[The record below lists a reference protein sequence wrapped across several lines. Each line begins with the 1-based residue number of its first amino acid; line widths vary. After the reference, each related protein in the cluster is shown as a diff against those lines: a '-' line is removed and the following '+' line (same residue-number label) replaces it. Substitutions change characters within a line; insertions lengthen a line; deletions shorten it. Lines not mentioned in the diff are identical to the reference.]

1 MKAIKSPYLF
11 VLLTIV
17 LAGWTM
23 AGERTVKEYR
33 AVRTGQAPKMDG
45 RLDDPCWAA
54 APPET
59 SFTQRYPDER
69 KPPTEKTEFRVL
81 YDNAN
86 LYIGVRAYDKSP
98 KGIVGRL
105 ARRDVGVSS
114 DWIQIDL
121 DPYHDH
127 LTGLKLAVNPA
138 GTKLDWAYYEDTQE
152 DLSWDGVW
160 EGVASRDSLG
170 WSTEIR
176 IPFSILRFKPGPNIS
191 FGLNVCR
198 GVERRKEEVLWVP
211 IYRGESGW
219 ISLAGNL
226 TGLQGISPPRH
237 LELLPYTVSRL
248 DSKPKDPL
256 TNPKGT
262 SFAQRL
268 GLDLKYGLAS
278 NLTLDATAN
287 PDFGQVEADPMV
299 LNLSAYETFYPE
311 KRPFFLEGA
320 TIFNT
325 PMTLFYSR
333 RIGKALY
340 EGGTQFDVNYGTD
353 EIKKFP
359 EYATILSAGKL
370 TGKAGNVSLGLLND
384 VTEEAY
390 ATVDSA
396 GTEHRRLVEPLTN
409 LFVGRTKA
417 DFGSSSIGLLG
428 TAVNRKGSEPAA
440 TGGLDWRWRFAKNT
454 YGFTGQLAGSRAGT
468 TGDRRNGW
476 GTDVKLSKDSGKY
489 LRGNVGYRAF
499 SPEFRIND
507 LGYLRRNDWTIGYGT
522 LEIVKEDRPFGPF
535 RSAELSL
542 TDQYAQ
548 NFHHE
553 KLLREKSLEVD
564 LSTRNFWYF
573 GGGGGWDDQAYDD
586 RVTRGGPVMVSP
598 ATTWVFGWLN
608 SDSRKVLSVNPNASV
623 WSAQDGSRGGEA
635 SLYTVL
641 NPASNLNFTFGPGYS
656 WSRNLAQWVTNVD
669 SNGDGVYDHFVFGEL
684 RSRTLDLTTRANI
697 TFTPN
702 LSFQLYAQPYLAT
715 GHYERTKELLL
726 AKSYEFG
733 PYDPGYSPDFNEKS
747 LRGNA
752 VLRWEYRPGS
762 TLYLVWSQN
771 RYEGIADPGDFSPRR
786 DLSTLMRAQGENVFM
801 MKVNYWFNL

>member
-1 MKAIKSPYLF
+1 MKLVKNA
-11 VLLTIV
+11 VLTIFLIGL
-17 LAGWTM
+17 LAGTVP
-23 AGERTVKEYR
+23 AEERMVKEYR
-33 AVRTGQAPKMDG
+33 AVRTEQAPKMDG

-54 APPET
+54 SPPET
-59 SFTQRYPDER
+59 SFTQRFPDER
-69 KPPTEKTEFRVL
+69 KASTEKTEFRVL

-86 LYIGVRAYDKSP
+86 LYIGVRAFDKSP

-105 ARRDVGVSS
+105 ARRDAGVSS

-127 LTGLKLAVNPA
+127 LTGLSIAVNPA
-138 GTKLDWAYYEDTQE
+138 GTKLDWSYYNDEEQDM
-152 DLSWDGVW
+152 SWDGVW
-160 EGVASRDSLG
+160 EAIPSRDSLG
-170 WSTEIR
+170 WSAEFR
-176 IPFSILRFKPGPNIS
+176 IPFSILRFKPGPDLT
-191 FGLNVCR
+191 FGFNVNR
-198 GVERRKEEVLWVP
+198 VVSRRKEESLWEP
-211 IYRGESGW
+211 IYHGESGW
-219 ISLAGNL
+219 MSKAGHL
-226 TGLQGISPPRH
+226 TGLADIARSRH
-237 LELLPYTVSRL
+237 LELLPYALSRV

-278 NLTLDATAN
+278 NLTMDATAY

-320 TIFNT
+320 TTFNT

-333 RIGKALY
+333 RIGKALT
-340 EGGTQFDVNYGTD
+340 EGETRYDVNYGTD
-353 EIKKFP
+353 EVKKFP
-359 EYATILSAGKL
+359 EFATILGAGKL
-370 TGKAGNVSLGLLND
+370 TGKAGNVSLGLLNG
-384 VTEEAY
+384 VTGEAY
-390 ATVDSA
+390 ATVDSS
-396 GTEHRRLVEPLTN
+396 GTERRRLVEPLTN
-409 LFVGRTKA
+409 YFVGRTRA
-417 DFGSSSIGLLG
+417 DFGSSSLGLLG
-428 TAVNRKGSEPAA
+428 TAVSRKGSEPAA
-440 TGGLDWRWRFAKNT
+440 AGGLDWRWRFAKNT
-454 YGFTGQLAGSRAGT
+454 YGFTGQLAGSRVGT

-489 LRGNVGYRAF
+489 LRGNVGYRTF
-499 SPEFRIND
+499 SPELRIND

-548 NFHHE
+548 NFQRE

-573 GGGGGWDDQAYDD
+573 GGGGGWDDQVYDD
-586 RVTRGGPVMVSP
+586 RVTRGGPVMASP
-598 ATTWVFGWLN
+598 ATTWYFGWLN
-608 SDSRKVLSVNPNASV
+608 TDTRKVLSVNPNASV
-623 WSAQDGSRGGEA
+623 WSAQDGSRGGQA

-641 NPASNLNFTFGPGYS
+641 NPASNFNVTFGPGYS
-656 WSRNLAQWVTNVD
+656 WSWNLAQWVTNVD
-669 SNGDGVYDHFVFGEL
+669 DNGDGVYDHFVFGEL

-702 LSFQLYAQPYLAT
+702 LSFQLYVQPYLAT
-715 GHYERTKELLL
+715 GHYERTKELLF

-786 DLSTLMRAQGENVFM
+786 DLSTLIRAQGENVFM

>member
-1 MKAIKSPYLF
+1 MKLVKNA
-11 VLLTIV
+11 VLTVFLISL
-17 LAGWTM
+17 LAGTVP
-23 AGERTVKEYR
+23 AEERMVREYR
-33 AVRTGQAPKMDG
+33 AVRTEQAPKMDG
-45 RLDDPCWAA
+45 KLDDPCWATS
-54 APPET
+54 PPET
-59 SFTQRYPDER
+59 TFTQRYPDR
-69 KPPTEKTEFRVL
+69 AKPPTEKTEFRVL

-86 LYIGVRAYDKSP
+86 LYIGVRAYDRNP
-98 KGIVGRL
+98 KGIIGRL

-127 LTGLKLAVNPA
+127 VTGLKLAVNPA

-198 GVERRKEEVLWVP
+198 GVERSKEEDMWMP
-211 IYRGESGW
+211 IYKGESGW

-237 LELLPYTVSRL
+237 LDLLPYALSRV

-278 NLTLDATAN
+278 NLTLDATVN

-299 LNLSAYETFYPE
+299 LNLSAYETFYLE

-320 TIFNT
+320 SSYYT

-340 EGGTQFDVNYGTD
+340 EDGTQYDVNYNTD

-359 EYATILSAGKL
+359 EYATILGAGKL
-370 TGKAGNVSLGLLND
+370 TGKVGNVSLGLLNG
-384 VTEEAY
+384 VTGKAY
-390 ATVDSA
+390 ATVDSSGA
-396 GTEHRRLVEPLTN
+396 ERRRLVEPPIN
-409 LFVGRTKA
+409 YFVGRTKA
-417 DFGSSSIGLLG
+417 DFGASSLGLLG
-428 TAVNRKGSEPAA
+428 TAVSRKGSEPAA
-440 TGGLDWRWRFAKNT
+440 TGGLDWRWRFAGNT
-454 YGFTGQLAGSRAGT
+454 YTFQGQTAGSRAGEA
-468 TGDRRNGW
+468 GDRKDGW
-476 GTDVKLSKDSGKY
+476 GTDVKLSKDAGKY
-489 LRGNVGYRAF
+489 LRGKVGYRAF
-499 SPEFRIND
+499 SPEFRSND
-507 LGYLRRNDWTIGYGT
+507 LGYLRRNDWAIGYGT

-535 RSAELSL
+535 RSVELIF

-548 NFHHE
+548 NFHRE
-553 KLLREKSLEVD
+553 KLLREKNLDVD

-573 GGGGGWDDQAYDD
+573 GGGSGRNDQVYDD
-586 RVTRGGPVMVSP
+586 RVTRGGPVTLNSVSHYIYG
-598 ATTWVFGWLN
+598 WVS
-608 SDSRKVLSVNPNASV
+608 SDSRKRVMASPSVST
-623 WSAQDGSRGGEA
+623 WRSRDQSYGGEA
-635 SLYTVL
+635 TLSTSLNL
-641 NPASNLNFTFGPGYS
+641 ASNAKLSFSPGYT
-656 WSRNLAQWVTNVD
+656 WGMLRKLWVTNVD
-669 SNGDGVYDHFVFGEL
+669 SDGNGTDDHFVFGDLKE
-684 RSRTLDLTTRANI
+684 RILDLTTRADL
-697 TFTPN
+697 TLSPS
-702 LSFQLYAQPYLAT
+702 LSFQLYAQPYLAA
-715 GHYERTKELLL
+715 GHYERFDEMLVP
-726 AKSYEFG
+726 KSYIYA
-733 PYDPGYSPDFNEKS
+733 PYDLGYSPDFNDKS

-771 RYEGIADPGDFSPRR
+771 RYEGTLDPGDFSPRR

-801 MKVNYWFNL
+801 MKINYWVNL

>member
-1 MKAIKSPYLF
+1 MKAGNYF
-11 VLLTIV
+11 VPSIFLIGL
-17 LAGWTM
+17 LAGI
-23 AGERTVKEYR
+23 APAEERTVKEYR
-33 AVRTGQAPKMDG
+33 AVRTEQAPKMDG

-54 APPET
+54 SPPET

-69 KPPTEKTEFRVL
+69 KAPTEKTEFRVL

-160 EGVASRDSLG
+160 EAIPSRDSLG
-170 WSTEIR
+170 WCAEFR

-198 GVERRKEEVLWVP
+198 GVERRKEEDMWMP
-211 IYRGESGW
+211 IYNGESGW

-226 TGLQGISPPRH
+226 TGLQGISPPRY

-278 NLTLDATAN
+278 NLTLDATAY

-299 LNLSAYETFYPE
+299 LNLSAFETFYPE

-320 TIFNT
+320 TAYYT

-340 EGGTQFDVNYGTD
+340 EDGTQFDVNYGTD
-353 EIKKFP
+353 VIKKFP
-359 EYATILSAGKL
+359 EYATILAAGKL
-370 TGKAGNVSLGLLND
+370 TGKAGNVSLGLLNG
-384 VTEEAY
+384 VTNEAY

-396 GTEHRRLVEPLTN
+396 GAERRRLVEPLTN
-409 LFVGRTKA
+409 YFVGRTKA
-417 DFGSSSIGLLG
+417 DFGASSLGLLG
-428 TAVNRKGSEPAA
+428 TAVSRKGSEPAA

-476 GTDVKLSKDSGKY
+476 GTDVKLSKDAGKY
-489 LRGNVGYRAF
+489 LRGNLSFRAF

-507 LGYLRRNDWTIGYGT
+507 LGYLRRNDWAFGYGT
-522 LEIVKEDRPFGPF
+522 IAFVKEDKPFGPF
-535 RSAELSL
+535 RSAELYL
-542 TDQYAQ
+542 IDQYAQ
-548 NFHHE
+548 NFRRE
-553 KLLREKSLEVD
+553 KLLREKGLDVD
-564 LSTRNFWYF
+564 FSTRNFWYF
-573 GGGGGWDDQAYDD
+573 GGGGGRDDQVYDD
-586 RVTRGGPVMVSP
+586 RVTRGGPVTLNSVNHYAYAWVS
-598 ATTWVFGWLN
+598 
-608 SDSRKVLSVNPNASV
+608 SDSRKLIVVNPSV
-623 WSAQDGSRGGEA
+623 STWRSRDQSHGGEA
-635 SLYTVL
+635 TLSASLNL
-641 NPASNLNFTFGPGYS
+641 ASNAKLSFSPGYT
-656 WSRNLAQWVTNVD
+656 WGMLRKLWVTNVD
-669 SNGDGVYDHFVFGEL
+669 SDGDGADDRFVFGDLKE
-684 RSRTLDLTTRANI
+684 RILDLTTRADL
-697 TFTPN
+697 T
-702 LSFQLYAQPYLAT
+702 LSPSLSLQLYAQPYLAV
-715 GHYERTKELLL
+715 GHYERFDEILVPKTYIY
-726 AKSYEFG
+726 A
-733 PYDPGYSPDFNEKS
+733 PYDLGYSPDFNDKS

-762 TLYLVWSQN
+762 TLFLVWSQN
-771 RYEGIADPGDFSPRR
+771 RYEGTLDPGDFSPRR

>member
-1 MKAIKSPYLF
+1 MKLVKNA
-11 VLLTIV
+11 VLTIFLIGL
-17 LAGWTM
+17 LAGTVP
-23 AGERTVKEYR
+23 AEERMVKEYR
-33 AVRTGQAPKMDG
+33 AVRTEQAPKMDG

-54 APPET
+54 SPPET
-59 SFTQRYPDER
+59 SFTQRFPDER
-69 KPPTEKTEFRVL
+69 KASTEKTEFRVL

-86 LYIGVRAYDKSP
+86 LYIGVRAFDKSP

-105 ARRDVGVSS
+105 ARRDAGVSS

-127 LTGLKLAVNPA
+127 LTGLSIAVNPA
-138 GTKLDWAYYEDTQE
+138 GTKLDWSYYNDEEQDM
-152 DLSWDGVW
+152 SWDGVW
-160 EGVASRDSLG
+160 EAIPSRDSLG
-170 WSTEIR
+170 WSAEFR
-176 IPFSILRFKPGPNIS
+176 IPFSILRFKPGPDLT
-191 FGLNVCR
+191 FGFNVNR
-198 GVERRKEEVLWVP
+198 VVSRRKEESLWEP
-211 IYRGESGW
+211 IYHGESGW
-219 ISLAGNL
+219 MSKAGHL
-226 TGLQGISPPRH
+226 TGLADIARSRH
-237 LELLPYTVSRL
+237 LELLPYALSRV

-278 NLTLDATAN
+278 NLTMDATAY

-320 TIFNT
+320 TTFNT

-333 RIGKALY
+333 RIGKALT
-340 EGGTQFDVNYGTD
+340 EGETRYDVNYGTD
-353 EIKKFP
+353 EVKKFP
-359 EYATILSAGKL
+359 EFATILGAGKL
-370 TGKAGNVSLGLLND
+370 TGKAGNVSLGLLNG
-384 VTEEAY
+384 VTGEAY
-390 ATVDSA
+390 ATVDSS
-396 GTEHRRLVEPLTN
+396 GTERRRLVEPLTN
-409 LFVGRTKA
+409 YFVGRTRA
-417 DFGSSSIGLLG
+417 DFGSSSLGLLG
-428 TAVNRKGSEPAA
+428 TAVSRKGSEPAA
-440 TGGLDWRWRFAKNT
+440 AGGLDWRWRFAKNT
-454 YGFTGQLAGSRAGT
+454 YGFTGQLAGSRVGT

-489 LRGNVGYRAF
+489 LRGNVGYRTF
-499 SPEFRIND
+499 SPELRIND

-548 NFHHE
+548 NFQRE

-573 GGGGGWDDQAYDD
+573 GGGGGWDDQVYDD
-586 RVTRGGPVMVSP
+586 RVTRGGPVMASP
-598 ATTWVFGWLN
+598 ATTWFFGWLN
-608 SDSRKVLSVNPNASV
+608 SDTRKVLSVNPNASV
-623 WSAQDGSRGGEA
+623 WSAQDGSRGGQA

-641 NPASNLNFTFGPGYS
+641 NPASNFNVTFGPGYS
-656 WSRNLAQWVTNVD
+656 WSWNLAQWVTNVD
-669 SNGDGVYDHFVFGEL
+669 DNGDGVYDHFVFGEL

-702 LSFQLYAQPYLAT
+702 LSFQLYVQPYLAT
-715 GHYERTKELLL
+715 GHYERTKELLF

-786 DLSTLMRAQGENVFM
+786 DLSTLIRAQGENVFM